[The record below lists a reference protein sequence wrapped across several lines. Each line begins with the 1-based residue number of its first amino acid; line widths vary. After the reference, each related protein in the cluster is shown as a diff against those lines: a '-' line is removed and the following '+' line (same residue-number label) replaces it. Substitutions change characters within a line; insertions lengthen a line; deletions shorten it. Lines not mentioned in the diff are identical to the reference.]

1 MKKQLF
7 LLLCFSILLPSCEEC
22 GVSSEPKV
30 SIYNEDGRHLEDH
43 FNKVEVLRNGKYES
57 IEIIDYFS
65 ISLVS
70 DTTSFVFTDIENN
83 TDTLTIS
90 YERNFYF
97 QSKAC
102 GYVLDIEDMKS
113 ESQTTFKDVYIEHVY
128 NEYPILYSITVYN

>member
-1 MKKQLF
+1 M
-7 LLLCFSILLPSCEEC
+7 IT
-22 GVSSEPKV
+22 
-30 SIYNEDGRHLEDH
+30 YEDGLNSDNYWKSHYK
-43 FNKVEVLRNGKYES
+43 KVEVLRSGTYDS
-57 IEIIDYFS
+57 IPDLDYFP